1 MNEFKKNKK
10 IFFLLFYCT
19 IIHLFKYLQK
29 SKMHT
34 HRKKIKLIEN
44 YSKFIDRK

>member
-1 MNEFKKNKK
+1 MNLKKNKN
-10 IFFLLFYCT
+10 FFLLFYCT

-29 SKMHT
+29 SQMHT
-34 HRKKIKLIEN
+34 HRKIKLIEN